1 MQDTRYIIT
10 PRPPVRGL
18 LTAAILS
25 VLGAGLLVVSIALD
39 WHAAVGVLGG
49 VLLLVGIILMVIGFV
64 SMRTRRS
71 ELLFTSSGYELNGPG
86 GVQKGSWKGV
96 SRVTQST
103 TSRRLTIT
111 NSKGRRTQ
119 LVFAPGAQAQFEQ
132 MLSDMVER
140 LDRVKGYRNL

>member
-18 LTAAILS
+18 LIAALLV
-25 VLGAGLLVVSIALD
+25 VLGAGLLVAAVALD
-39 WHAAVGVLGG
+39 WHPAAGVAGG
-49 VLLLVGIILMVIGFV
+49 VVFLLGIVLMVIGFV

-71 ELLFTSSGYELNGPG
+71 ELLFTDSGYQLKGPD

-96 SRVTQST
+96 SRVTRST
-103 TSRRLTIT
+103 TSRRLSIV

-119 LVFAPGAQAQFEQ
+119 LVFAPGAQAQYEQ
-132 MLSDMVER
+132 MLADMVER
-140 LDRVKGYRNL
+140 LDSAKGYRNL